1 MSNEKELTVHF
12 DENVYAKQAVQRV
25 LANYT
30 DDFYI
35 QIKED
40 NHEMIALVESKEKE
54 WNPKRLEKELFN
66 RALEETVRLEI
77 EEETKEIRNQL
88 FQNAMK

>member
-1 MSNEKELTVHF
+1 MSQEKELTVRF

-25 LANYT
+25 LAEYT
-30 DDFYI
+30 DDFFI

-40 NHEMIALVESKEKE
+40 NHEMVAVVESKEKE
-54 WNPKRLEKELFN
+54 WNTKKLEKELFN
-66 RALEETVRLEI
+66 RVLEETVRLGI

-88 FQNAMK
+88 YQKAIQ